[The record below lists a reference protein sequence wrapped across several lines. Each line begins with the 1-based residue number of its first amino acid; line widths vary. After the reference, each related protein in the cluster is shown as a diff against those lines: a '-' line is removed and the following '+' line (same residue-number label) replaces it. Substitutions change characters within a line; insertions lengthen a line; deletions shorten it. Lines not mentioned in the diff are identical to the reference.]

1 MNVTSIVIVH
11 SVPFVILAGLMVVSM
26 PDTFIEPV
34 KAAYTGL
41 LMIFR

>member
-1 MNVTSIVIVH
+1 MNVTSIVIVNV
-11 SVPFVILAGLMVVSM
+11 VPFVILAGLMIVAM

-41 LMIFR
+41 LMLFR

>member
-1 MNVTSIVIVH
+1 MNITSIIIVNTI
-11 SVPFVILAGLMVVSM
+11 PFVILAGLMIVAM